1 MAEGTEDV
9 NMLAG
14 ITVDTHDTEDVIT
27 DSEGITV
34 DAEKEIVLIKY
45 ATHHSQ
51 IFSLKAFLTHLPPNL
66 QNLT

>member
-34 DAEKEIVLIKY
+34 DTKIEIVLIKY
-45 ATHHSQ
+45 ATT
-51 IFSLKAFLTHLPPNL
+51 SLTDF
-66 QNLT
+66 